1 MASSLQAFIGSAAN
15 GVVAGVISPLVM
27 HSTVWLAVCSLLMMG
42 IGLGAWVFLHR
53 RWPEIGRIA
62 TAG

>member
-1 MASSLQAFIGSAAN
+1 
-15 GVVAGVISPLVM
+15 M
-27 HSTVWLAVCSLLMMG
+27 HSTIWLAVCSLLMMG

-62 TAG
+62 TAS